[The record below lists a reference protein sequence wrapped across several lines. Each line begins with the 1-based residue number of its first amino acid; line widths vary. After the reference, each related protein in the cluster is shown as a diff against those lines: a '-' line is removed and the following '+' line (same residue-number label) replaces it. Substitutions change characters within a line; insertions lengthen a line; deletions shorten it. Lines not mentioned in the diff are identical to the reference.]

1 MNDHLKNKTF
11 QDILKISHKE
21 NKGNEEI
28 RKEGKLETSQ
38 YIFKF
43 FQGI

>member
-11 QDILKISHKE
+11 QDILKIAHKE

-28 RKEGKLETSQ
+28 RK
-38 YIFKF
+38 
-43 FQGI
+43 